1 MKYLQGISY
10 MIQAPILNIPKFINQ
25 HFMCVIFLST
35 DQNSLWYGH
44 IADLSFKYIRWY
56 IDNEHWKR
64 EGTIIHSGAYVSGI

>member
-1 MKYLQGISY
+1 
-10 MIQAPILNIPKFINQ
+10 
-25 HFMCVIFLST
+25 MCVIFLST

-44 IADLSFKYIRWY
+44 IADLSFKSIRWY